1 MAEEDSQELTQESP
15 IENGGSHDRPEQKEA
30 GEHKPD
36 EYAEAMLDAAKYL
49 HTEME
54 KDEAEL
60 IKLRER
66 QVTRQQRRAIEME
79 RLAELRRVEEQRRK
93 EEEAEKRRIKE
104 EAKEIKRLEK
114 EKKQREKEERAKNIG
129 KKNFTVKK
137 SETSSLDEYEHSQE
151 KTVEMAKTK
160 EQLDEEKRVALSQRI
175 VPLDISGM
183 DTTALIAKAKELHEK
198 LYRLESEKYDLD
210 DRFKRQQYDMMELA
224 ERARQMNKG
233 GRSHSTR
240 VKIQDEP
247 SGPCPFDRL
256 ADKFPNVPERV
267 VVASKY
273 ERNVDRRN
281 FFEKMGV
288 FESEW
293 LGSDSHAGSEVIQDC

>member
-233 GRSHSTR
+233 GKTSAGAA
-240 VKIQDEP
+240 D
-247 SGPCPFDRL
+247 GGFDRL
-256 ADKFPNVPERV
+256 ADKFPNVPPKVALCSKYDRQTDTRGFAERREMFKKEDANKK
-267 VVASKY
+267 ASK
-273 ERNVDRRN
+273 EQ
-281 FFEKMGV
+281 M
-288 FESEW
+288 
-293 LGSDSHAGSEVIQDC
+293 EVAKEAEE